1 MTKQTNSPQKKL
13 QEVATAN
20 ELIKNNLSN
29 ITEQEFRIIV
39 IKLIAGLEKS
49 IEDSRESIA
58 TEIKGLR
65 NSHEELK
72 NAINEVKNQM
82 EVTTPRIEQAE
93 ERIVE
98 IEDKIID
105 KQEAEKKIK
114 NNPGV

>member
-1 MTKQTNSPQKKL
+1 MTKRKNSPQKKL

-20 ELIKNNLSN
+20 ELIKNDLSN

-65 NSHEELK
+65 NSHELFF
-72 NAINEVKNQM
+72 
-82 EVTTPRIEQAE
+82 
-93 ERIVE
+93 IVE
-98 IEDKIID
+98 KFY
-105 KQEAEKKIK
+105 K
-114 NNPGV
+114 